1 MTIEP
6 SGAARSTTY
15 TVLVAEDEPAILRLL
30 VTVLEQHGFSVLAA
44 ASGDEALARAEEHA
58 GEVDL
63 LVTVV
68 VMPGLSGT
76 ELAER
81 LRVGRPGLDVLF
93 ISGYTEHP
101 EAMVEAP
108 AGGSAAQTR
117 FLGKPFAP
125 ERLLDSMRQF
135 VSDEAWPEVPGERP
149 S

>member
-1 MTIEP
+1 MPIEP

-30 VTVLEQHGFSVLAA
+30 VTVLEQQGFEVLAA
-44 ASGDEALARAEEHA
+44 GSGDEALTRVEEHA

-63 LVTVV
+63 LVTDV

-81 LRVGRPGLDVLF
+81 LRVGRPRLDVLF
-93 ISGYTEHP
+93 ISGYTDHP

-108 AGGSAAQTR
+108 AAGGAARTR

-125 ERLLDSMRQF
+125 DRLLASLRQI
-135 VSDEAWPEVPGERP
+135 VSDEAWPVAPDER
-149 S
+149 